1 MSRNPETS
9 VLLIVDPQ
17 IDFISGTLPVPGA
30 AQAMDA
36 LAEYIRTLSKDDYSK
51 IIVTSDFHS
60 HKHCSFEPNGGPW
73 PVHCLQH
80 SAGAAIYEPLLEALC
95 ACELE
100 FEVLY
105 KGTLDD
111 REEYSIMQ
119 NAFSGDYLSSLIES
133 GEIQSI
139 DLCGLAGDVC
149 VLNTA
154 KDLQGLLPG
163 GLRILEEYSPS
174 LDGGKALS
182 EFVAGL

>member
-1 MSRNPETS
+1 MSRNPDTS
-9 VLLIVDPQ
+9 VLLVVDPQ

-36 LAEYIRTLSKDDYSK
+36 LAEHVRSLGKKDYFR
-51 IIVTSDFHS
+51 IIVTSDYHS
-60 HKHCSFEPNGGPW
+60 HRHCSFEPNGGPW

-80 SAGAAIYEPLLEALC
+80 SAGAAIYQPLLEALY
-95 ACELE
+95 ASELK

-105 KGTLDD
+105 KGVLDD
-111 REEYSIMQ
+111 KEEYSIMQ
-119 NAFSGDYLSSLIES
+119 NAISGDYLSSLIES

-139 DLCGLAGDVC
+139 DVCGLAGDVC

-154 KDLQGLLPG
+154 KDLQALMHG
-163 GLRILEEYSPS
+163 GLRVLEEYSPS

-182 EFVAGL
+182 EFVSGL

>member
-1 MSRNPETS
+1 MSRNPNTS

-30 AQAMDA
+30 TQAMDA
-36 LAEYIRTLSKDDYSK
+36 LAEYVRTLSKDDYSR
-51 IIVTSDFHS
+51 IIVTSDYHS

-80 SAGAAIYEPLLEALC
+80 SAGAAIYQPLLEALC
-95 ACELE
+95 ASNLE

-105 KGTLDD
+105 KGVRDD
-111 REEYSIMQ
+111 KEEYSIMQ
-119 NAFSGDYLSSLIES
+119 NASSGDYLGSLIES

-139 DLCGLAGDVC
+139 DVCGLAGDVC

-154 KDLQGLLPG
+154 KDLRTIMHG
-163 GLRILEEYSPS
+163 GLRVLEEYSPS
-174 LDGGKALS
+174 LDGGEALS